1 MGDPCRMELYFKS
14 FFYMLIMFFSGS
26 QTSITAFEA
35 MVTLAAVLA
44 KGSSAGEDFLIPDKS
59 PLNQS

>member
-1 MGDPCRMELYFKS
+1 MELYFKS
-14 FFYMLIMFFSGS
+14 FFYMLILFFAGF

-35 MVTLAAVLA
+35 VVTLAAVLA
-44 KGSSAGEDFLIPDKS
+44 KGFSAWEDFFILDKS